1 MNTVFDDVW
10 KKDKEC
16 DSWTLEVCRN
26 GIPKVVTVTKERFAL
41 LEPHQVGIGFRM
53 LQPHELA
60 AAQSFPKGYKFMGT
74 KSEVVKQIGNSVCPK
89 IAESLVGAGLAK

>member
-26 GIPKVVTVTKERFAL
+26 GIPKVVTVTKDMKAL
-41 LEPHQVGIGFRM
+41 MHFNQRSWWLVIKGHTSYGAFRY
-53 LQPHELA
+53 LSHAKRYAEKIV
-60 AAQSFPKGYKFMGT
+60 SGSG
-74 KSEVVKQIGNSVCPK
+74 SV
-89 IAESLVGAGLAK
+89 E